1 MRRAHVLFGA
11 VGAALLAFVVP
22 ALAQSELPEG
32 PDRDL
37 VARECQTCH
46 GLQVLVGRKGK
57 RAEEWAAIVDQ
68 MEGNGL
74 NVPSDDRAK
83 IIEYLATYL
92 GPARKEEPV
101 TVLDGVGRTLRRLAG
116 LR

>member
-1 MRRAHVLFGA
+1 MRKAHFLFGA
-11 VGAALLAFVVP
+11 VGAALVALVMSS
-22 ALAQSELPEG
+22 LAQSELPEG
-32 PDRDL
+32 RGRDI

-57 RAEEWAAIVDQ
+57 GLEEWAAIVEQ

-74 NVPSDDRAK
+74 NVAPDDRIQ

-92 GPARKEEPV
+92 GPQ
-101 TVLDGVGRTLRRLAG
+101 RTQEAG
-116 LR
+116 K

>member
-1 MRRAHVLFGA
+1 MRSTEVLLGA
-11 VGAALLAFVVP
+11 VGAALVALAVS

-32 PDRDL
+32 RGRDI

-46 GLQVLVGRKGK
+46 GLQVVVGRSGKG
-57 RAEEWAAIVDQ
+57 AEEWAAIVDQ

-74 NVPSDDRAK
+74 NVASDDRAK

-92 GPARKEEPV
+92 GPPRAKEPA
-101 TVLDGVGRTLRRLAG
+101 TALSR
-116 LR
+116 

>member
-1 MRRAHVLFGA
+1 MRTAHVLFGA
-11 VGAALLAFVVP
+11 TLVALIVS

-32 PDRDL
+32 RDRDL

-46 GLQVLVGRKGK
+46 GLQVVVGRSGK
-57 RAEEWAAIVDQ
+57 RAEEWAAIIDQ

-74 NVPSDDRAK
+74 SVAPDDRTK

-92 GPARKEEPV
+92 GPQQEPA
-101 TVLDGVGRTLRRLAG
+101 TVFNGIGRTLRRFAG

>member
-1 MRRAHVLFGA
+1 MRTAHVLFGA
-11 VGAALLAFVVP
+11 VGATLVALIVS

-32 PDRDL
+32 RDRDL

-46 GLQVLVGRKGK
+46 GLQVVVGRSGK

-74 NVPSDDRAK
+74 SVAPDDRTK

-92 GPARKEEPV
+92 GPRQEPA
-101 TVLDGVGRTLRRLAG
+101 TGRSLAG
-116 LR
+116 AR

>member
-1 MRRAHVLFGA
+1 MRSAHVLSGA
-11 VGAALLAFVVP
+11 VGAALAALVVP
-22 ALAQSELPEG
+22 AFAQSELPEG
-32 PDRDL
+32 RGRDI

-46 GLQVLVGRKGK
+46 GLQVVVGRSGK

-74 NVPSDDRAK
+74 SVAPDDRTK

-92 GPARKEEPV
+92 GPRNTE
-101 TVLDGVGRTLRRLAG
+101 LATG
-116 LR
+116 MRDINRAPG

>member
-1 MRRAHVLFGA
+1 MRSAHVLSGA
-11 VGAALLAFVVP
+11 VGAALAALVVSAF
-22 ALAQSELPEG
+22 AQSELPEG
-32 PDRDL
+32 RGRDI

-46 GLQVLVGRKGK
+46 GLQVVVGRSGK

-74 NVPSDDRAK
+74 NVASDDRAR

-92 GPARKEEPV
+92 GPPRMKAPA
-101 TVLDGVGRTLRRLAG
+101 TALS
-116 LR
+116 

>member
-1 MRRAHVLFGA
+1 MRSTEVLFGA
-11 VGAALLAFVVP
+11 VGAALVALVVS

-32 PDRDL
+32 RGRDI

-46 GLQVLVGRKGK
+46 GLQVVVGRSGKG
-57 RAEEWAAIVDQ
+57 AEEWAAIVDQ

-74 NVPSDDRAK
+74 NVASDDRAK

-92 GPARKEEPV
+92 GPPRAKEPA
-101 TVLDGVGRTLRRLAG
+101 TALSR
-116 LR
+116 